1 MTDKKAE
8 AKEKALNV
16 EITAGGAHGKDGA
29 HNVGDKLKFDNG
41 VVPRYLLGKCKILVN
56 GKA

>member
-1 MTDKKAE
+1 MSDKK
-8 AKEKALNV
+8 EKKQVLNV